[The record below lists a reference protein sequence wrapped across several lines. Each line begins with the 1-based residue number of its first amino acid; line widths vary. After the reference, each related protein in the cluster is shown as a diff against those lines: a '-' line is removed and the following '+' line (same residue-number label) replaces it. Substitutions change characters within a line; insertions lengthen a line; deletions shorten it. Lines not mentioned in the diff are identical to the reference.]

1 MRFTAWDAF
10 VFDARDGAT
19 LSSFLEKFHA
29 TVGLEPST
37 VARGA
42 SLLFADFMNLAKP
55 ETAARMNTPLTTL
68 FEDVLDEVSDEER
81 TKSAPNRVLVSVTA
95 CDENDDDVEIPEVW
109 VRIR

>member
-1 MRFTAWDAF
+1 
-10 VFDARDGAT
+10 
-19 LSSFLEKFHA
+19 
-29 TVGLEPST
+29 

-55 ETAARMNTPLTTL
+55 ETAARMNTPLKTL
-68 FEDVLDEVSDEER
+68 FEDVLDEER
-81 TKSAPNRVLVSVTA
+81 TSPKRVLVSVTA